1 MEFFPQKALKLAELI
16 RFWEACQG
24 SIMTQAHRARMIA
37 VSSERQI
44 LSILLG
50 YTYNESGYGRDA
62 KGDYWALLKKA
73 GIQLYDNSATKI
85 SAPK

>member
-1 MEFFPQKALKLAELI
+1 
-16 RFWEACQG
+16 
-24 SIMTQAHRARMIA
+24 MIA

-62 KGDYWALLKKA
+62 KKDYWALLKKA
-73 GIQLYDNSATKI
+73 GIQLYDNSATKTFAAAKI
-85 SAPK
+85 KEQMLLLESVGAAIQNSMDQYEAQKKQ